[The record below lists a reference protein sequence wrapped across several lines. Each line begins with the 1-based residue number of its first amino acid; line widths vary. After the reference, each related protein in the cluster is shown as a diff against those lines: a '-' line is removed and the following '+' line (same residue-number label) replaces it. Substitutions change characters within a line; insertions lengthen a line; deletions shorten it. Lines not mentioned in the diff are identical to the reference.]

1 MRVGFG
7 QRQADRYLIK
17 NLHRAPSAHCGK
29 SSAKK
34 RAPDTVKNPPSFQEE
49 AHCWT
54 QRYEKLREQ
63 VRAGESLIGTERW
76 GLTLLIR
83 QGVDAW
89 MRARHDPLC
98 CPAAAALEADALPM
112 SLRESWQQEA
122 TRLLVNMA
130 LSQLSPSACNT

>member
-1 MRVGFG
+1 V
-7 QRQADRYLIK
+7 K
-17 NLHRAPSAHCGK
+17 SPS
-29 SSAKK
+29 
-34 RAPDTVKNPPSFQEE
+34 TVREE

-54 QRYEKLREQ
+54 HRYEQLREQ
-63 VRAGESLIGTERW
+63 VLAGESLIDTDRR

-83 QGVDAW
+83 EGMAAW

-98 CPAAAALEADALPM
+98 CPAAAALEVEALPM

-130 LSQLSPSACNT
+130 LSHLRPGTCNS